1 MITYSTLYIK
11 VTFFKYTIFALGN
24 IFNFFFL
31 EIIQFNST
39 FRLYYS
45 RPNKIRN
52 VPSSCVI
59 LPRRKSHNMHADIE
73 FHFFILVSAFF
84 FFKFPLK
91 QYCINNLSS
100 FKKVNSV
107 SLISKP
113 QSGQDNQNHL
123 ESFIFLK
130 FFNQQC
136 SHSSQWTKKGPI
148 RTYKLCKIRAKF
160 YFLQGI

>member
-1 MITYSTLYIK
+1 MLIHCVCISQSNLLPFSSSVSPFFHSKSQHMITYSILYIK
-11 VTFFKYTIFALGN
+11 VTVFKYTIFALGN

-59 LPRRKSHNMHADIE
+59 LPRRKSHNMHADTE

-84 FFKFPLK
+84 FLNFP
-91 QYCINNLSS
+91 
-100 FKKVNSV
+100 
-107 SLISKP
+107 
-113 QSGQDNQNHL
+113 
-123 ESFIFLK
+123 
-130 FFNQQC
+130 
-136 SHSSQWTKKGPI
+136 
-148 RTYKLCKIRAKF
+148 
-160 YFLQGI
+160 